1 MKSFKRFAKA
11 FLTAFMRAS
20 ALTIL
25 VSIFIF
31 IMTYINSGVDGTDLL
46 PAFTFQ
52 ASLQVI
58 ATLIFALCD
67 EKCNYLGKYPALVR
81 MREKMFRGHNKNSK
95 LFWRAMVLYVE
106 GYLQDALELFH
117 QIDTGKLKKSD
128 RSELEFYKGRT
139 YIAIGFPMNA
149 VKCYET
155 ALEYGYADKFIYI
168 DMGDAKE
175 KCGDFDGAVE
185 IYEELAKTMYY
196 SSYAYI
202 NIGMAYIKKG
212 DGEKALE
219 AFKKSIDKKHNYAT
233 ALGGMAIAYLLLGD
247 LDTSFEYYEKAIAN
261 RINDVDNYK
270 SYYDEMKQV
279 AIAKINSNEKAKQTV

>member
-58 ATLIFALCD
+58 ATLMFALVD
-67 EKCNYLGKYPALVR
+67 EKSNYLGAYPQLVR
-81 MREKMFRGHNKNSK
+81 LREKIFRRRNKNSK
-95 LFWRAMVLYVE
+95 LFWKGMVFYVE
-106 GYLQDALELFH
+106 GYLKNAIDMFLE
-117 QIDTGKLKKSD
+117 IDVEKLKKSD
-128 RSELEFYKGRT
+128 RCQLEFYKGRT
-139 YIAIGFPMNA
+139 YSALGFHMNA

-155 ALEYGYADKFIYI
+155 ALEFGYKDMHIYLRI
-168 DMGDAKE
+168 GSAKE
-175 KCGDFDGAVE
+175 AYGDFDGAVE
-185 IYEELAKTMYY
+185 TYEKLAQVLYY
-196 SSYAYI
+196 SDSAYI

-233 ALGGMAIAYLLLGD
+233 ALGGMALAYLLLGD
-247 LDTSFEYYEKAIAN
+247 LDTSLEYYEKAVAN
-261 RINDVDNYK
+261 NISDVNGYK
-270 SYYDEMKQV
+270 EYYNNMKQ
-279 AIAKINSNEKAKQTV
+279 IAETKLKKSEQTV

>member
-20 ALTIL
+20 ALTIV

-31 IMTYINSGVDGTDLL
+31 IILYNNGEVDESALL

-52 ASLQVI
+52 ASLQAI
-58 ATLIFALCD
+58 STLMFALCD
-67 EKCNYLGKYPALVR
+67 EKCNYLGAYPELVKL
-81 MREKMFRGHNKNSK
+81 RERIFRGYNKNSK
-95 LFWRAMVLYVE
+95 LFWKGMVFYVE

-117 QIDTGKLKKSD
+117 QIDTEKLKKSD

-219 AFKKSIDKKHNYAT
+219 AFKKSIDSKYDYAN
-233 ALGGMAIAYLLLGD
+233 ALGGIAIAYLLLGD
-247 LDTSFEYYEKAIAN
+247 LDTSFEYYEMAIVN
-261 RINDVDNYK
+261 RISDINDYK
-270 SYYDEMKQV
+270 SYYDEIKQV
-279 AIAKINSNEKAKQTV
+279 AIAKINKAEQTV